1 MSHQKANVLMKGK
14 GSPVVLLHS
23 SLSSK
28 LQWYSLMESMSSDY
42 LVIAVDLYGCGDSPF
57 PDNKETFGLSDE
69 VTLVESLLADII
81 PADGPIHLVGHSYGG
96 AAALRFCYKEEV
108 EKRTQRIRSLALFE
122 PVAFHLLPETEE
134 ALAQVYQM
142 VTVINSFV
150 EREEYASAAEHF
162 VDYWNKPGTFKSY
175 PEVFRK
181 TFSKGA
187 KKLPLDFQALLGE
200 PLSLEDY
207 SKIKRPVCLM
217 TGRQSPLQSRRV
229 SELLADTLTNCQLK
243 SINGDHMAPIYQ
255 AEDVNPIIRDFIK

>member
-1 MSHQKANVLMKGK
+1 MKGI
-14 GSPVVLLHS
+14 GTPVVLLHS

-42 LVIAVDLYGCGDSPF
+42 LVIAVDLYGYGESPF
-57 PDNKETFGLSDE
+57 PANKETFGLSDE
-69 VTLVESLLADII
+69 VTLVESLLAHII
-81 PADGPIHLVGHSYGG
+81 PADEPFHLVGHSYGG

-108 EKRTQRIRSLALFE
+108 EKQTRRIRSLALFE
-122 PVAFHLLPETEE
+122 PVSFHVLQETEE
-134 ALAQVYQM
+134 AMAQVDRM
-142 VTVINSFV
+142 VTVINPFV
-150 EREEYASAAEHF
+150 ERGEYTAAAEHF

-187 KKLPLDFQALLGE
+187 KKLPLDFQALMGE

-207 SKIKRPVCLM
+207 TKIKCPVCLIA
-217 TGRQSPLQSRRV
+217 GRQSPLQSRRV

-243 SINGDHMAPIYQ
+243 WINGDHMAPIYQ
-255 AEDVNPIIRDFIK
+255 FEDVNPIIMNFIQ

>member
-1 MSHQKANVLMKGK
+1 
-14 GSPVVLLHS
+14 
-23 SLSSK
+23 
-28 LQWYSLMESMSSDY
+28 
-42 LVIAVDLYGCGDSPF
+42 
-57 PDNKETFGLSDE
+57 
-69 VTLVESLLADII
+69 
-81 PADGPIHLVGHSYGG
+81 
-96 AAALRFCYKEEV
+96 
-108 EKRTQRIRSLALFE
+108 
-122 PVAFHLLPETEE
+122 
-134 ALAQVYQM
+134 M

-162 VDYWNKPGTFKSY
+162 GDYWNKPGTFKSY